1 MGRSPPLPNPIDPEA
16 MSLNESICLELER
29 LEQTKTFKTET
40 IIESEQGAVVR
51 VAGKDVI
58 MLGSNNYLGLASHPR
73 IKEAAIRGIREYG
86 YGVSSVRFLCGTLT
100 VHRQLEE
107 KIAGFLGTEDSIL
120 YSSCFAAN
128 EGFFASIVNEK
139 LGLELYRD
147 VIYSDRLNHASIIDG
162 TRLCRVEVVH
172 RKVYEHADVNDL
184 RRMLEEDRR
193 FSYRFGFIATDGV
206 FSMEG
211 DLAPLPALIEAAAAY
226 GHLLFVDD
234 SHAVG
239 VAGRTGRGTP
249 EQLGVHG
256 KVDVLSGTLGKA
268 MGGAAGGYI
277 AGPKDVIAF
286 LRQKSRPYTFS
297 NSLPPSIV
305 VAAIEAFTM
314 LEQDPSLVEQLHAN
328 TEYFRKHIRQL
339 GFRILEGDHPIVP
352 IMLGEAS
359 MAMEMSNSL
368 LDEGVYIKGLWYP
381 VVPKGEARLR
391 AQISAALDEAAMDRA
406 LSAFEKVGRRMGA
419 I

>member
-1 MGRSPPLPNPIDPEA
+1 MTFQNAIGA
-16 MSLNESICLELER
+16 ELER
-29 LEQTKTFKTET
+29 LEQTKTFKKET

-51 VAGKDVI
+51 VAGKEVV
-58 MLGSNNYLGLASHPR
+58 MLASNNYLGLASHPK

-100 VHRQLEE
+100 VHRRLEE
-107 KIAGFLGTEDSIL
+107 KIATFLGTEDTIL
-120 YSSCFAAN
+120 FSSCFAAN
-128 EGFFASIVNEK
+128 EGFFAAITNEK
-139 LGLELYRD
+139 LGLETYRD

-162 TRLCRVEVVH
+162 TRLCRAEVVD
-172 RKVYEHADVNDL
+172 RKVYEHAHVEDL
-184 RRMLEEDRR
+184 RQKLAADR
-193 FSYRFGFIATDGV
+193 SAGYRFGFVATDGV

-211 DLAPLPALIEAAAAY
+211 DLAPLPSLIDTAKQY
-226 GHLLFVDD
+226 DRILFVDD

-239 VAGRTGRGTP
+239 VIGPTGRGTP

-277 AGPKDVIAF
+277 TGSKDLVTF

-297 NSLPPSIV
+297 NSVPPAIA
-305 VAAIEAFTM
+305 VAAIEAFTL
-314 LEQDPSLVEQLHAN
+314 LEQDRGLVERLRSN
-328 TEYFRKHIRQL
+328 TMYFRKRIQDL
-339 GFRILEGDHPIVP
+339 GFTIIQGEHPIVP
-352 IMLGEAS
+352 VMLGEAS
-359 MAMEMSNSL
+359 VAMDMSNAL

-391 AQISAALDEAAMDRA
+391 AQISAALDEKTLDRA
-406 LSAFEKVGRRMGA
+406 LSAFEKVGKRMRV